1 MVPARKE
8 MRGLQQMVLPG
19 HIPARRAAWTALQ
32 GKLRTTRSK
41 KMAVARLGGVSRPR
55 RRRFPL
61 GTALRRLRLRCRLA
75 ALYRRALRRL
85 RASCA
90 SGAVQSLL
98 EGAAM
103 VGAARLDAEV

>member
-8 MRGLQQMVLPG
+8 MRSLQQMVSGG
-19 HIPARRAAWTALQ
+19 HVAARRAAWTALQ
-32 GKLRTTRSK
+32 GKRRTRRRK
-41 KMAVARLGGVSRPR
+41 IAVARLGGDGRPR
-55 RRRFPL
+55 RRMFPL
-61 GTALRRLRLRCRLA
+61 GTALRRLRLRWRLA

-85 RASCA
+85 RAACA

-98 EGAAM
+98 QGAAM